1 MINNEEMESM
11 GTITVASSI
20 TRKYQPDTVVFGIR
34 VSKVADTS
42 KELAA
47 YNKEVVDRLL
57 GKIAE
62 LEIDEDNFREE
73 NFRID
78 VNRVYEDN
86 KYVEKGY
93 RLDSRYSITF
103 YIDYDLID
111 SVRGM
116 LSEEDIAFNVE
127 YKIDDE
133 TAIREEMLA
142 DVIKES
148 KRKALII
155 AKAGDAELKEILSVR
170 YQSRAEAAV
179 FMRAK
184 AASDAMPEDIDITE
198 SAEVDWAI
206 NAREY

>member
-1 MINNEEMESM
+1 M

-34 VSKVADTS
+34 ISKVADTS

-62 LEIDEDNFREE
+62 LEID
-73 NFRID
+73 
-78 VNRVYEDN
+78 EDN

>member
-11 GTITVASSI
+11 GTSSI

-34 VSKVADTS
+34 ISKVADTS

-111 SVRGM
+111 SVREM

-142 DVIKES
+142 DVIKED
-148 KRKALII
+148 RKSTRLN
-155 AKAGDAELKEILSVR
+155 SSHR
-170 YQSRAEAAV
+170 
-179 FMRAK
+179 
-184 AASDAMPEDIDITE
+184 
-198 SAEVDWAI
+198 
-206 NAREY
+206 N